1 MTGIEWPDSWRAV
14 HVSGATLEEVR
25 HALSLFPATRSV
37 LTIDDGDCGDVW
49 GETLRDGCRM
59 HVTAWCHRFDTGQVA
74 FALSALP
81 VMIVGT
87 DPNVWSEK
95 QVVYRQGI
103 AHPCVHTRASGV
115 SE

>member
-14 HVSGATLEEVR
+14 HVSGATLEDVR

-37 LTIDDGDCGDVW
+37 
-49 GETLRDGCRM
+49 LRDGCRM